1 MNGIYPIF
9 VATGS
14 DWRAVE
20 AGTHAYAAQGGHY
33 TALSR
38 WRVGSDHSLTGD
50 IELLMPVGLVGRAT
64 KTHPAAQ
71 AALALLGVETAA
83 ELAKI
88 IAAVG
93 LAQNLAAL
101 RASASEGI
109 KRGHMALHVRNI
121 ALQASAAGEE
131 IKAIIRDMIRAGE
144 ITADHASTL
153 LSQHRKA

>member
-9 VATGS
+9 VATGN

-20 AGTHAYAAQGGHY
+20 AGTHA
-33 TALSR
+33 
-38 WRVGSDHSLTGD
+38 
-50 IELLMPVGLVGRAT
+50 
-64 KTHPAAQ
+64 
-71 AALALLGVETAA
+71 
-83 ELAKI
+83 
-88 IAAVG
+88 
-93 LAQNLAAL
+93 
-101 RASASEGI
+101 
-109 KRGHMALHVRNI
+109 RNI